1 MYTLSTKKPCFFRG
15 YSREKPFREFQGSVN
30 LAGFKLIDFL
40 EQNIYLRHFLTTKT
54 QTQRSILG

>member
-54 QTQRSILG
+54 QTQ